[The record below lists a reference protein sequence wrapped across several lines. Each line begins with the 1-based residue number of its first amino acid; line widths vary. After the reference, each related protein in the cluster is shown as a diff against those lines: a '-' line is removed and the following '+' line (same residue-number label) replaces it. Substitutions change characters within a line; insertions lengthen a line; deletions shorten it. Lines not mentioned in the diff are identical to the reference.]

1 MMYNTQNP
9 LEVENLKLRIDKLIK
24 QGAMVEVVNKQPR
37 SLKTNSYLHTIL
49 AYFGLQT
56 GNTLDEVKSYYFKRI
71 VNRDLFVRQ
80 KHDDILDT
88 DREYLRSTTKLTQ
101 EEMSL
106 AITRF
111 CNWSSNIAGIY
122 IPSSD
127 EYIALMHMQH
137 EIDNAKQYL

>member
-1 MMYNTQNP
+1 MYNTQNP

-37 SLKTNSYLHTIL
+37 SLKTNSYLHAIL

-111 CNWSSNIAGIY
+111 RNWSSNIAGIY
-122 IPSSD
+122 IFLL
-127 EYIALMHMQH
+127 LMSISHLCTC
-137 EIDNAKQYL
+137 NTK

>member
-1 MMYNTQNP
+1 MYNTQNP

-24 QGAMVEVVNKQPR
+24 QGAMVEVANKQPR
-37 SLKTNSYLHTIL
+37 SLKTNSYLLTIL

-56 GNTLDEVKSYYFKRI
+56 GNTLYEVKSYYFKRI

-111 CNWSSNIAGIY
+111 RNWSSNIAGIY

>member
-1 MMYNTQNP
+1 MMYNTSNP
-9 LEVENLKLRIDKLIK
+9 LEAQNLRLRVDKLIEH
-24 QGAMVEVVNKQPR
+24 GEMVELISKKPR
-37 SLKTNSYLHTIL
+37 SLKANAYLHTIL
-49 AYFGLQT
+49 SYFGLQT
-56 GNTLDEVKSYYFKRI
+56 GNTLDEVKSYYFKRV

-88 DREYLRSTTKLTQ
+88 DREYLISTAKLTK

-111 CNWSSNIAGIY
+111 RNWSSNVAGIY

-127 EYIALMHMQH
+127 EYIAIMHMQH
-137 EIDNAKQYL
+137 EVDNAKQYL